1 MDPITRQVALASAGA
16 GGETVDD
23 VFSVD
28 LYTGTGQ
35 AQTITNDINLAGA
48 GGLVWIKNRDAAG
61 SDHVLQDTARGTS
74 SWVQSNSS
82 VTPASRTDLI
92 TSFNSDGFS
101 IGSFVSVSSNNDN
114 FVSWVFRR
122 AGKFFDVVTWTGD
135 GTGVRLIPHNLGVVP
150 GMILI
155 KRLGVNTGAWY
166 VYHSG
171 IGNLK
176 HLILNS
182 SNGQNIGNSTLWNQ
196 TDPTSTHFTVN
207 SNDLN
212 QIDSYVA
219 FVFADDE
226 DFIKCGSYTGPGN
239 TVSISLNFTP
249 QFLMVKQT
257 NSTGDWIVLDTT
269 RGWQQ
274 GINNDKPLEW
284 NTTDAELTYVN
295 DVSNPITNGFQ
306 IVNGLVG
313 LNTSGDDF
321 IYMAIAAP

>member
-1 MDPITRQVALASAGA
+1 MDPITQQVALASAGA

-23 VFSVD
+23 VFSID
-28 LYTGTGQ
+28 LYTGNGS

-61 SDHVLQDTARGTS
+61 SDHVLQDTERGTS
-74 SWVQSNSS
+74 LWVQSNSS

-101 IGSFVSVSSNNDN
+101 IGNFVSVNSNTDD
-114 FVSWVFRR
+114 FVSWVFRK
-122 AGKFFDVVTWTGD
+122 ANKFFDVVRWTGD
-135 GTGVRLIPHNLGVVP
+135 GTGVRSIPHNLGVVP

-155 KRLGVNTGAWY
+155 KRLGVNTGNWY

-171 IGNLK
+171 IGNQAY
-176 HLILNS
+176 LILS
-182 SNGQNIGNSTLWNQ
+182 SSGGEVSSTTLWNS
-196 TDPTSTHFTVN
+196 TDPTSTHFTVD
-207 SNDLN
+207 SNNLN

-226 DFIKCGSYTGPGN
+226 DFIKCGSYTGPN
-239 TVSISLNFTP
+239 STVSINLNFIP
-249 QFLMVKQT
+249 QFVMIKQT

-274 GINNDKPLEW
+274 GLSGDKALEW
-284 NTTDAELTYVN
+284 NTTDAELTYFG
-295 DVSNPITNGFQ
+295 DVSNPTTQGFEVLNGAT
-306 IVNGLVG
+306 GM
-313 LNTSGDDF
+313 NTSGDDF